1 MRFKCIRLDEGIKS
15 IAQFQ
20 PLRPINEHII
30 ALNALHELIDLL
42 GAISL
47 SASGFIRVIICR
59 IQTEVKF
66 QGIGNLIT

>member
-20 PLRPINEHII
+20 PFRPINEHII
-30 ALNALHELIDLL
+30 AVNAPHELVDLL

-47 SASGFIRVIICR
+47 SASGFIRVIIYR
-59 IQTEVKF
+59 LQTDFKF
-66 QGIGNLIT
+66 QGIGNLKT